1 MELFRR
7 DNRGR
12 SEASQTLYARF
23 ELAYTVVDFTAALCF
38 LVGSVLFFSEESQ
51 YTATWLFVVGSV
63 FFALKPTL
71 RLWREVKLYR
81 MGYVDDLAQRLEK

>member
-7 DNRGR
+7 ENRSR
-12 SEASQTLYARF
+12 SDASQKLYARF
-23 ELAYTVVDFTAALCF
+23 ELVYTVVDFSAAFCF
-38 LVGSVLFFSEESQ
+38 IIGSVLFFRESTQ

-71 RLWREVKLYR
+71 RLWREIKLYR
-81 MGYVDDLAQRLEK
+81 MGDVDDLAQRFGR